1 MNPVFPSRF
10 RTFLLMGV
18 LFFTT
23 NFLLAQGWQ
32 QTYPVANG
40 YQVSKLSEGGDLF
53 NVTLKNGSDNAFLNG
68 FIADGNQIGFT
79 TSVADCPIGFPG
91 GNFQVSQLAFFN
103 YEINANG
110 DLRLRHIE
118 FVPGDCG
125 NVDQIYFDQIYDLPM
140 ASQVQVR
147 DVIQSADGLAVFV
160 GGTYIVVPGNAPP
173 EAFFFVKKINAFTG
187 TELWS
192 YAEATPNS
200 TSGSVPDVR
209 FPLAVSDG
217 GVIMMLP
224 ATPLTS
230 SVLWRF
236 DNDGV
241 KVFGNVFG
249 AGLDAS
255 VSQVIEAQDGGFFIR
270 RFDFGATLPFPSYS
284 KISATGSNVFQGNAR
299 NILEN
304 ELNFFA
310 QPITSA
316 TSLATSDG
324 GFLITGK
331 VLNTAAGD
339 NGLYLIKLAS
349 DGSTSWVQFYDGLLP
364 DLTHSIQTSD
374 GGFLFAG
381 KLNNELYLLR
391 TDANGQIGTPPAAC
405 TNVLANPNF
414 DSGLSGWNFTGT
426 ATNNGGVGEICGAAG
441 SLTQVM
447 TTTPGMDYSAR
458 LSAKISGSPQSA
470 KVVLRFLTAAY
481 MPIPSNNDQ
490 SITSTNF
497 QTIELTA
504 TAPAGAAFVQ
514 LLVYKEANGCLV
526 IDDAELCEG
535 DNGGGGT
542 CEITLGAT
550 TAICDDNGTP
560 NITGDDFW
568 MASIE
573 PSGTGLGSTFSISG
587 DIQGSNLAY
596 GQAHLFGPF
605 NVAVGNYQDFTITDD
620 QNGCSK
626 DFNLI
631 QSSPCSN
638 NPNAYIIDLE
648 LSLAQPNTNPA
659 QYSNY
664 AVTATIYNNSVH
676 AASGVKVSFAKP
688 TGVVYTGGNEFAASQ
703 GNFNP
708 NGDQIWIVG
717 DLPANG
723 SATLT
728 VNYFLLS
735 GQAPLAYAQ
744 VTAHDQQDADSMFGN
759 GTPPAVNE
767 DDEANT
773 SGGTSTPL
781 PDLVLSNLVLQ
792 NAPLS
797 AGSTLGYEF
806 DLTNSGS
813 APTSGG
819 FIVNAYIST
828 DNVLSANDIQGGTVV
843 AVDFAAGYGETSQ
856 GATILPFNLSD
867 GNYFLILKAD
877 ATDNISESNEGNNIV
892 FKPFSVGTG
901 GGNGID
907 LSLDFTTT
915 SDDPVIYTSKKV
927 ILFIKNSGT
936 ETATGVK
943 VSFPKPIE
951 TVYTGGNEYDAS
963 QGSFNPF
970 GNEVWTV
977 GNLAPGAEAALE
989 VSYFFLSANNLTIY
1003 AQVTAANETDSDST
1017 PGNGSCCAAN
1027 EDDEAAISL
1036 TFFGNNNNTAL
1047 VGKELTGRPIQ
1058 IQAINPNPVYFGEIT
1073 VHLQSRLDGQ
1083 FQLECYD
1090 LFGRL
1095 AFSQKVE
1102 LEEGPNRIRLDV
1114 THLESGTYYLNM
1126 PGQNWRYMPVRFVVA
1141 RW

>member
-1 MNPVFPSRF
+1 MNPVFPSHF
-10 RTFLLMGV
+10 RTYFLVGV

-32 QTYPVANG
+32 QTYPAANG
-40 YQVSKLSEGGDLF
+40 YSVSKLSEGGDLF
-53 NVTLKNGSDNAFLNG
+53 NVTLKNGPDNAFLNG
-68 FIADGNQIGFT
+68 FIADGNQIGF
-79 TSVADCPIGFPG
+79 SSSAADCPIGFPG

-125 NVDQIYFDQIYDLPM
+125 NVDQIYFDQIYDLPI

-160 GGTYIVVPGNAPP
+160 GGTYLVVPGNAPP

-192 YAEATPNS
+192 YTEPTPNS
-200 TSGSVPDVR
+200 TSGNVPDVR

-217 GVIMMLP
+217 GVILMLP

-339 NGLYLIKLAS
+339 NGFYLIKLAS
-349 DGSTSWVQFYDGLLP
+349 DGSTEWVQFYDGLLP

-391 TDANGQIGTPPAAC
+391 TDADGQISTPPAPC

-414 DSGLSGWNFTGT
+414 DNGLNGWNSTGT
-426 ATNNGGVGEICGAAG
+426 ATENGGVGEICGAAG

-447 TTTPGMDYSAR
+447 VTTPGMDYSAS
-458 LSAKISGSPQSA
+458 LSAKISGNPQSA

-490 SITSTNF
+490 SITSADF
-497 QTIELTA
+497 QTIELSA
-504 TAPAGAAFVQ
+504 TAPTGAAFVQ
-514 LLVYKEANGCLV
+514 LLVYKEANGCVL
-526 IDDAELCEG
+526 IDEAELCEG
-535 DNGGGGT
+535 GGGGQP

-550 TAICDDNGTP
+550 MAICNDNGTP
-560 NITGDDFW
+560 NIPGDDFW

-605 NVAVGNYQDFTITDD
+605 SFTPGNFQDFTITDD

-626 DFNLI
+626 DFNLNH
-631 QSSPCSN
+631 SSPCSN
-638 NPNAYIIDLE
+638 GGNYIIDLE
-648 LSLAQPNTNPA
+648 LGLEQPNANPA

-664 AVTATIYNNSVH
+664 AITATIYNNSVH
-676 AASGVKVSFAKP
+676 AATGVKVSFAKP
-688 TGVVYTGGNEFAASQ
+688 AGVVYAGGNEFTASQ
-703 GNFNP
+703 GSFNP
-708 NGDQIWIVG
+708 NGDQVWTVG
-717 DLPANG
+717 DLPGNG

-735 GQAPLAYAQ
+735 GQAPVAYAQ

-759 GTPPAVNE
+759 GTPPSVNE
-767 DDEANT
+767 DDEAST
-773 SGGTSTPL
+773 SGGSGASQA
-781 PDLVLSNLVLQ
+781 DLI
-792 NAPLS
+792 
-797 AGSTLGYEF
+797 
-806 DLTNSGS
+806 LTNL
-813 APTSGG
+813 AIQNPTVEAGGTLAYDFNIANIGDAATNGG
-819 FIVNAYIST
+819 FLVNAYIST
-828 DNVLSANDIQGGTVV
+828 DFTLSADDMQEGTVV
-843 AVDFAAGYGETSQ
+843 AANFAAGYSETTTGVSL
-856 GATILPFNLSD
+856 LPFNLPD

-877 ATDNISESNEGNNIV
+877 ATDDISESNENNNLIV
-892 FKPFSVGTG
+892 ANFTVGTG
-901 GGNGID
+901 GGAGID

-915 SDDPVIYTSKKV
+915 SDDPVIYSSKKV

-943 VSFPKPIE
+943 VSFPKPSE

-970 GNEVWTV
+970 GNEVWSV
-977 GNLAPGAEAALE
+977 GDLAPGAEAALE
-989 VSYFFLSANNLTIY
+989 VSYFFLSANNLTLY
-1003 AQVTAANETDSDST
+1003 AQVTAANELDSDST
-1017 PGNGSCCAAN
+1017 PGNGTCCVAN
-1027 EDDEAAISL
+1027 EDDEATLSL
-1036 TFFGNNNNTAL
+1036 TFFGNNSNTAL
-1047 VGKELTGRPIQ
+1047 VGKELMGRPVQ
-1058 IQAINPNPVYFGEIT
+1058 LQAINPNPVYFGEIT
-1073 VHLQSRLDGQ
+1073 VHLLSRLDGQ

-1095 AFSQKVE
+1095 ASSQKVE

-1126 PGQNWRYMPVRFVVA
+1126 PGQNWRYMPIRFVVA